1 MSPHLSTKRPSLE
14 KITAGLHHNQA
25 VSDEPSIHPGIDPEQ
40 VKRLY
45 LVSKVIHST
54 LDQQEAL
61 ELIVREA
68 VRLVDATSGS
78 VVLINPIDGF
88 LEIQAS
94 HGLPEGTKLKLRV
107 GEGITG
113 WVAQQG
119 KSAIVLNVREDQ
131 RYVPAHEHTQSELA
145 VPLEINGVL
154 SGVVNV
160 DSDETDA
167 FDESDLALL
176 TELAS
181 QAASVIHNTFLYE
194 QSRIRADLFESLIT
208 VGQAINSAV
217 DLDEALTAIT
227 REAASLMN
235 AKACALQLLDE
246 SAAHLKLVASHGAGE
261 AYLNK
266 PDVEIS
272 ESFLGSVVRLKK
284 PLQIENVQTSNAYQ
298 QQNIAREEN
307 LLAMLSIPLVF
318 GGNAIGTLNVYKE
331 ETYVFSNDE
340 IHIATA
346 LAELS
351 ALAIEKARLLERIVE
366 SEELLRQNEKLS
378 ALGLLAGEVAHE
390 IRNPLTVLKMLYHS
404 LGLEF
409 PEDDPRAEDVR
420 IMGEKMDHLNTIV
433 EQILT
438 FARHAE
444 PSLKP
449 TDINKLV
456 DDLRILVRR
465 KLAQQNVELEIQPEA
480 NLPPVKADG
489 PQLSQVFLNLTLNA
503 LEAMPNGGTLTIES
517 RTIQLN
523 KGDAAPMH
531 VRIEFRDTGCG
542 MDAES
547 RERAFTSLL
556 NTSKPDG
563 AGLGLAIVGR
573 IVESHG
579 GRIKIKPSDSGTTFS
594 ILLPL
599 TER

>member
-1 MSPHLSTKRPSLE
+1 M
-14 KITAGLHHNQA
+14 GQA
-25 VSDEPSIHPGIDPEQ
+25 VSDETPIYPAISPGQ
-40 VKRLY
+40 LRRLY
-45 LVSKVIHST
+45 QVSKVIHST

-61 ELIVREA
+61 DLIVREA
-68 VRLVDATSGS
+68 VGLVNATSGS
-78 VVLINPIDGF
+78 VVLINPTDGF
-88 LEIQAS
+88 LEIQAA
-94 HGLPEGTKLKLRV
+94 HGLSAGAKLKLRV

-119 KSAIVLNVREDQ
+119 KSAIVPDVSADK
-131 RYVPAHEHTQSELA
+131 RYVPVHEHTRSELA

-160 DSDETDA
+160 DSDKPSA
-167 FDESDLALL
+167 FDENDLALL

-181 QAASVIHNTFLYE
+181 QAALVIHNAFLYE
-194 QSRIRADLFESLIT
+194 KSLIRANLFESLIT

-217 DLDEALTAIT
+217 DLDEALAAIT

-235 AKACALQLLDE
+235 AKTCALQLLDE
-246 SAAHLKLVASHGAGE
+246 SSSHLTLVASHGAGE

-266 PDVEIS
+266 PDVDIA
-272 ESFLGSVVRLKK
+272 ESFLGSVVNLKK

-298 QQNIAREEN
+298 QQDIAREEG
-307 LLAMLSIPLVF
+307 LVAMLSNPLEF
-318 GGNAIGTLNVYKE
+318 SGNAIGTLNVYKE
-331 ETYVFSNDE
+331 EAYVFSNDE

-404 LGLEF
+404 LELEF

-438 FARHAE
+438 FARNAE

-449 TDINKLV
+449 TDINKLI

-465 KLAQQNVELEIQPEA
+465 KMAQQNVELEIQLED
-480 NLPPVKADG
+480 NLPTVKADG
-489 PQLSQVFLNLTLNA
+489 PQFSQVFLNLTLNA
-503 LEAMPNGGTLTIES
+503 LEAMPNGGSLTIES

-523 KGDAAPMH
+523 KGVTVPTH

-599 TER
+599 TDR

>member
-1 MSPHLSTKRPSLE
+1 MHPAISPGQLR
-14 KITAGLHHNQA
+14 
-25 VSDEPSIHPGIDPEQ
+25 
-40 VKRLY
+40 RLY
-45 LVSKVIHST
+45 QVSKVIHST

-61 ELIVREA
+61 DLIVREA
-68 VRLVDATSGS
+68 VGLVNATSGS
-78 VVLINPIDGF
+78 VVLINPTDGF
-88 LEIQAS
+88 LEIQAA
-94 HGLPEGTKLKLRV
+94 HGLSAGAKLKLRV

-119 KSAIVLNVREDQ
+119 KSAIVPDVSADK
-131 RYVPAHEHTQSELA
+131 RYVPVHEHTRSELA

-160 DSDETDA
+160 DSDKPSA
-167 FDESDLALL
+167 FDENDLALL

-181 QAASVIHNTFLYE
+181 QAALVIHNAFLYE
-194 QSRIRADLFESLIT
+194 KSLIRANLFESLIT

-217 DLDEALTAIT
+217 DLDEALAAIT

-235 AKACALQLLDE
+235 AKTCALQLLDE
-246 SAAHLKLVASHGAGE
+246 SSSHLTLVASHGAGE

-266 PDVEIS
+266 PDVDIA
-272 ESFLGSVVRLKK
+272 ESFLGSVVNLKK

-298 QQNIAREEN
+298 QQDIAREEG
-307 LLAMLSIPLVF
+307 LVAMLSNPLEF
-318 GGNAIGTLNVYKE
+318 SGNAIGTLNVYKE
-331 ETYVFSNDE
+331 EAYVFSNDE

-404 LGLEF
+404 LELEF

-438 FARHAE
+438 FARNAE

-449 TDINKLV
+449 TDINKLI

-465 KLAQQNVELEIQPEA
+465 KMAQQNVELEIQLED
-480 NLPPVKADG
+480 NLPTVKADG
-489 PQLSQVFLNLTLNA
+489 PQFSQVFLNLTLNA
-503 LEAMPNGGTLTIES
+503 LEAMPNGGSLTIES

-523 KGDAAPMH
+523 KGVTVPTH

-579 GRIKIKPSDSGTTFS
+579 GRIKIKPSDSGTTLS

-599 TER
+599 TDR

>member
-1 MSPHLSTKRPSLE
+1 M
-14 KITAGLHHNQA
+14 GQA
-25 VSDEPSIHPGIDPEQ
+25 VSDETPIHPTISPEQ
-40 VKRLY
+40 LKRLY
-45 LVSKVIHST
+45 QVSKVIHST
-54 LDQQEAL
+54 LDQQKAL
-61 ELIVREA
+61 DLIVQEA
-68 VRLVDATSGS
+68 VGLVNATSGS

-88 LEIQAS
+88 LEIQAA
-94 HGLPEGTKLKLRV
+94 HGLSAGAKLKLRV

-119 KSAIVLNVREDQ
+119 KSAIVSDVSADK
-131 RYVPAHEHTQSELA
+131 RYVPVHKHTRSELA

-160 DSDETDA
+160 DSDKLEA
-167 FDESDLALL
+167 FDENDLALL

-181 QAASVIHNTFLYE
+181 QAALVIHNTFLYE
-194 QSRIRADLFESLIT
+194 KSLIRANLFESLIT

-217 DLDEALTAIT
+217 DLDEALAAIT

-235 AKACALQLLDE
+235 AKTCALQLLDE
-246 SAAHLKLVASHGAGE
+246 SFNHLTLVASHGAGE

-266 PDVEIS
+266 PGVDIA
-272 ESFLGSVVRLKK
+272 ESFLGSVVNLKK

-298 QQNIAREEN
+298 QQDIAREEG
-307 LLAMLSIPLVF
+307 LVAMLSIPLVF
-318 GGNAIGTLNVYKE
+318 GGNAIGTLNVYKG
-331 ETYVFSNDE
+331 ETYIFSNDE

-409 PEDDPRAEDVR
+409 PENDPRAEDVR

-438 FARHAE
+438 FARNAE

-449 TDINKLV
+449 TDINKLI

-503 LEAMPNGGTLTIES
+503 LEAMPNGGTLIIES

-523 KGDAAPMH
+523 KGDAAPTH

-573 IVESHG
+573 IIESHG

-599 TER
+599 TDR

>member
-1 MSPHLSTKRPSLE
+1 M
-14 KITAGLHHNQA
+14 GQA
-25 VSDEPSIHPGIDPEQ
+25 VSDETPIHPAISPGQ
-40 VKRLY
+40 LRRLY
-45 LVSKVIHST
+45 QVSKVIHST

-61 ELIVREA
+61 DLIVREA
-68 VRLVDATSGS
+68 VGLVNATSGS

-88 LEIQAS
+88 LEIQAA
-94 HGLPEGTKLKLRV
+94 HGLSAGAKLKLRV

-119 KSAIVLNVREDQ
+119 KSAIVPDVSADK
-131 RYVPAHEHTQSELA
+131 RYVPVHEHTRSELA

-160 DSDETDA
+160 DSDKPSA
-167 FDESDLALL
+167 FDENDLALL

-181 QAASVIHNTFLYE
+181 QAALVIHNAFLYE
-194 QSRIRADLFESLIT
+194 KSLIRANLFESLIT

-217 DLDEALTAIT
+217 DLDEALAVIT

-235 AKACALQLLDE
+235 AKTCALQLLDE
-246 SAAHLKLVASHGAGE
+246 SSSHLTLVASHGAGE

-266 PDVEIS
+266 PGVDIA
-272 ESFLGSVVRLKK
+272 ESFLGSVVNLKK

-298 QQNIAREEN
+298 QQDIAREEG
-307 LLAMLSIPLVF
+307 LVAMLSIPLEF

-438 FARHAE
+438 FARNAE

-449 TDINKLV
+449 TDINKLI

-465 KLAQQNVELEIQPEA
+465 KMAQQNVELEIQLED
-480 NLPPVKADG
+480 NLPTVKADG
-489 PQLSQVFLNLTLNA
+489 PQFSQVFLNLTLNA
-503 LEAMPNGGTLTIES
+503 LEAMPNGGSLTIES

-523 KGDAAPMH
+523 KVVAAPTH

-599 TER
+599 TDR

>member
-1 MSPHLSTKRPSLE
+1 MSNETP
-14 KITAGLHHNQA
+14 
-25 VSDEPSIHPGIDPEQ
+25 IHPAISPGQ
-40 VKRLY
+40 LRRLY
-45 LVSKVIHST
+45 QVSKVIHST

-61 ELIVREA
+61 DLIVREA
-68 VRLVDATSGS
+68 VGLVNATSGS

-88 LEIQAS
+88 LEIQAA
-94 HGLPEGTKLKLRV
+94 HGLSAGAKLKLRV

-119 KSAIVLNVREDQ
+119 KSAIVPDVSADK
-131 RYVPAHEHTQSELA
+131 RYVPVHEHTRSELA

-160 DSDETDA
+160 DSDKPSA
-167 FDESDLALL
+167 FDENDLALL

-181 QAASVIHNTFLYE
+181 QAALVIHNAFLYE
-194 QSRIRADLFESLIT
+194 KSLIRANLFESLIT

-217 DLDEALTAIT
+217 DLDEALAAIT

-235 AKACALQLLDE
+235 AKTCALQLLDE
-246 SAAHLKLVASHGAGE
+246 SSSHLTLVASHGAGE

-266 PDVEIS
+266 PGVDIA
-272 ESFLGSVVRLKK
+272 ESFLGSVVNLKK

-298 QQNIAREEN
+298 QQDIAREEG
-307 LLAMLSIPLVF
+307 LVAMLSIPLEF

-404 LGLEF
+404 LGLAF

-438 FARHAE
+438 FARNAE

-449 TDINKLV
+449 TDINKLI

-465 KLAQQNVELEIQPEA
+465 KMAQQNVELEIQLED
-480 NLPPVKADG
+480 NLPTVKADG

-503 LEAMPNGGTLTIES
+503 LEAMPNGGSLTIES

-523 KGDAAPMH
+523 KGVSVPTH

-599 TER
+599 TDR

>member
-1 MSPHLSTKRPSLE
+1 M
-14 KITAGLHHNQA
+14 GQA
-25 VSDEPSIHPGIDPEQ
+25 VSDETPIHPAISPGQ
-40 VKRLY
+40 LRRLY
-45 LVSKVIHST
+45 QVSKVIHST

-61 ELIVREA
+61 DLIVREA
-68 VRLVDATSGS
+68 VGLVNATSGS

-88 LEIQAS
+88 LEIQAA
-94 HGLPEGTKLKLRV
+94 HGLSAGAKLKLRV

-119 KSAIVLNVREDQ
+119 KSAIVPDVSADK
-131 RYVPAHEHTQSELA
+131 RYVPVHEHTRSELA

-160 DSDETDA
+160 DSDKPSA
-167 FDESDLALL
+167 FDENDLALL

-181 QAASVIHNTFLYE
+181 QAALVIHNAFLYE
-194 QSRIRADLFESLIT
+194 KSLIRANLFESLIT
-208 VGQAINSAV
+208 VGQATNSAV
-217 DLDEALTAIT
+217 DLDEALAAIT

-235 AKACALQLLDE
+235 AKTCALQLLDE
-246 SAAHLKLVASHGAGE
+246 SSSHLTLVASHGAGE

-266 PDVEIS
+266 PGVDIA
-272 ESFLGSVVRLKK
+272 ESFLGSVVNLKK

-298 QQNIAREEN
+298 QQDIAREEGRV
-307 LLAMLSIPLVF
+307 AMLSIPLEF

-438 FARHAE
+438 FARNAE
-444 PSLKP
+444 PSFKP
-449 TDINKLV
+449 TDINKLI

-465 KLAQQNVELEIQPEA
+465 KMAQQNVELEIQLED
-480 NLPPVKADG
+480 NLPTVKADG
-489 PQLSQVFLNLTLNA
+489 PQFSQVFLNLTLNA
-503 LEAMPNGGTLTIES
+503 LEAMPNGGSLTIES
-517 RTIQLN
+517 RTIQLS
-523 KGDAAPMH
+523 KGVAAPTH

-542 MDAES
+542 MDTES

-599 TER
+599 TDR

>member
-1 MSPHLSTKRPSLE
+1 M
-14 KITAGLHHNQA
+14 GQA
-25 VSDEPSIHPGIDPEQ
+25 VSDETPIHPAISPGQ
-40 VKRLY
+40 LRRLY
-45 LVSKVIHST
+45 QVSKVIHST

-61 ELIVREA
+61 DLIVREA
-68 VRLVDATSGS
+68 VGLVNATSGS

-88 LEIQAS
+88 LEIQAA
-94 HGLPEGTKLKLRV
+94 HGLSAGAKLKLRV

-119 KSAIVLNVREDQ
+119 KSAIVPDVSADK
-131 RYVPAHEHTQSELA
+131 RYVPVHEHTRSELA

-160 DSDETDA
+160 DSDKPSA
-167 FDESDLALL
+167 FDENDLALL

-181 QAASVIHNTFLYE
+181 QAALVIHNAFLYE
-194 QSRIRADLFESLIT
+194 KSLIRANLFESLIT

-217 DLDEALTAIT
+217 DLDEALAAIT

-235 AKACALQLLDE
+235 AKTCALQLLDE
-246 SAAHLKLVASHGAGE
+246 SSSHLTLVASHGAGE

-266 PDVEIS
+266 PDVDIA
-272 ESFLGSVVRLKK
+272 ESFLGSVVNLKK
-284 PLQIENVQTSNAYQ
+284 PLQIEIVQTSNAYQ
-298 QQNIAREEN
+298 QQDIAREEG
-307 LLAMLSIPLVF
+307 LVAMLSIPLEF

-331 ETYVFSNDE
+331 EAYVFSNDE

-404 LGLEF
+404 LELEF

-438 FARHAE
+438 FARNAE

-449 TDINKLV
+449 TDINKLI

-465 KLAQQNVELEIQPEA
+465 KMAQQNVELEIQLED
-480 NLPPVKADG
+480 NLPTVKADG
-489 PQLSQVFLNLTLNA
+489 PQFSQVFLNLTLNA
-503 LEAMPNGGTLTIES
+503 LEAMPNGGSLTIES

-523 KGDAAPMH
+523 KGVTVPTH

-579 GRIKIKPSDSGTTFS
+579 GRIKIKPSESGTTFS

-599 TER
+599 TDR

>member
-1 MSPHLSTKRPSLE
+1 M
-14 KITAGLHHNQA
+14 GQA
-25 VSDEPSIHPGIDPEQ
+25 VSDETPIYPAISPGQ
-40 VKRLY
+40 LRRLY
-45 LVSKVIHST
+45 QVSKVIHST

-61 ELIVREA
+61 DLIVREA
-68 VRLVDATSGS
+68 VGLVNATSGS
-78 VVLINPIDGF
+78 VVLINPTDGF
-88 LEIQAS
+88 LEIQAA
-94 HGLPEGTKLKLRV
+94 HGLSAGAKLKLRV

-119 KSAIVLNVREDQ
+119 KSAIVPDVSADK
-131 RYVPAHEHTQSELA
+131 RYVPVHEHTRSELA

-160 DSDETDA
+160 DSDKPSA
-167 FDESDLALL
+167 FDENDLALL

-181 QAASVIHNTFLYE
+181 QAALVIHNAFLYE
-194 QSRIRADLFESLIT
+194 KSLIRANLFESLIT

-217 DLDEALTAIT
+217 DLDEALAAIT

-235 AKACALQLLDE
+235 AKTCALQLLDE
-246 SAAHLKLVASHGAGE
+246 SSSHLTLVASHGAGE

-266 PDVEIS
+266 PDVDIA
-272 ESFLGSVVRLKK
+272 ESFLGSVVNLKK

-298 QQNIAREEN
+298 QQDIAREEG
-307 LLAMLSIPLVF
+307 LVAMLSNPLEF
-318 GGNAIGTLNVYKE
+318 SGNAIGTLNVYKE
-331 ETYVFSNDE
+331 EAYVFSNDE

-404 LGLEF
+404 LELEF

-438 FARHAE
+438 FARNAE

-449 TDINKLV
+449 TDINKLI

-465 KLAQQNVELEIQPEA
+465 KMAQQNVELEIQLED
-480 NLPPVKADG
+480 NLPTVKADG
-489 PQLSQVFLNLTLNA
+489 PQFSQVFLNLTLNA
-503 LEAMPNGGTLTIES
+503 LEAMPNGGSLTIES

-523 KGDAAPMH
+523 KGVTVPTH

-579 GRIKIKPSDSGTTFS
+579 GRIKIKPSDSGTTLS

-599 TER
+599 TDR

>member
-1 MSPHLSTKRPSLE
+1 M
-14 KITAGLHHNQA
+14 GQA
-25 VSDEPSIHPGIDPEQ
+25 VSDETPIYPAISPGQ
-40 VKRLY
+40 LRRLY
-45 LVSKVIHST
+45 QVSKVIHST

-61 ELIVREA
+61 DLIVREA
-68 VRLVDATSGS
+68 VGLVNATSGS
-78 VVLINPIDGF
+78 VVLINPTDGF
-88 LEIQAS
+88 LEIQAA
-94 HGLPEGTKLKLRV
+94 HGLSAGAKLKLRV

-119 KSAIVLNVREDQ
+119 KSAIVPDVSADK
-131 RYVPAHEHTQSELA
+131 RYVPVHEHTRSELA

-160 DSDETDA
+160 DSDKPSA
-167 FDESDLALL
+167 FDENDLALL

-181 QAASVIHNTFLYE
+181 QAALVIHNAFLYE
-194 QSRIRADLFESLIT
+194 KSLIRANLFESLIT

-217 DLDEALTAIT
+217 DLDEALAAIT

-235 AKACALQLLDE
+235 AKTCALQLLDE
-246 SAAHLKLVASHGAGE
+246 SSSHLTLVASHGAGE

-266 PDVEIS
+266 PDVDIA
-272 ESFLGSVVRLKK
+272 ESFLGSVVNLKK

-298 QQNIAREEN
+298 QQDIAREEG
-307 LLAMLSIPLVF
+307 LVAMLSIPLEF

-331 ETYVFSNDE
+331 EAYVFSNDE

-404 LGLEF
+404 LELEF

-438 FARHAE
+438 FARNAE

-449 TDINKLV
+449 TDINKLI

-465 KLAQQNVELEIQPEA
+465 KMAQQNVELEIQLED
-480 NLPPVKADG
+480 NLPTVKADG
-489 PQLSQVFLNLTLNA
+489 PQFSQVFLNLSLNA
-503 LEAMPNGGTLTIES
+503 LEAMPNGGSLTIES

-523 KGDAAPMH
+523 KGVTVPTH

-579 GRIKIKPSDSGTTFS
+579 GRIKIKPSDSGTTLS

-599 TER
+599 TDR

>member
-1 MSPHLSTKRPSLE
+1 M
-14 KITAGLHHNQA
+14 GQA
-25 VSDEPSIHPGIDPEQ
+25 VSDETPIHPAISPGQ
-40 VKRLY
+40 LRRLY
-45 LVSKVIHST
+45 QVSKVIHST

-61 ELIVREA
+61 DLIVREA
-68 VRLVDATSGS
+68 VGLVNATSGS
-78 VVLINPIDGF
+78 VVLINPTDGF
-88 LEIQAS
+88 LEIQAA
-94 HGLPEGTKLKLRV
+94 HGLSAGAKLKLRV

-119 KSAIVLNVREDQ
+119 KSAIVPDVSADK
-131 RYVPAHEHTQSELA
+131 RYVPVHEHTRSELA

-160 DSDETDA
+160 DSDKPSA
-167 FDESDLALL
+167 FDENDLALL

-181 QAASVIHNTFLYE
+181 QAALVIHNAFLYE
-194 QSRIRADLFESLIT
+194 KSLIRANLFESLIT

-217 DLDEALTAIT
+217 DLDEALAAIT

-235 AKACALQLLDE
+235 AKTCALQLLDE
-246 SAAHLKLVASHGAGE
+246 SSSHLTLVASHGAGE

-266 PDVEIS
+266 PDVDIA
-272 ESFLGSVVRLKK
+272 ESFLGSVVNLKK
-284 PLQIENVQTSNAYQ
+284 PLQIEIVQTSNAYQ
-298 QQNIAREEN
+298 QQDIAREEG
-307 LLAMLSIPLVF
+307 LVAMLSIPLEF

-331 ETYVFSNDE
+331 EAYVFSNDE

-404 LGLEF
+404 LELEF

-438 FARHAE
+438 FARNAE

-449 TDINKLV
+449 TDINKLI

-465 KLAQQNVELEIQPEA
+465 KMAQQNVELEIQLED
-480 NLPPVKADG
+480 NLPTVKADG
-489 PQLSQVFLNLTLNA
+489 PQFSQVFLNLTLNA
-503 LEAMPNGGTLTIES
+503 LEAMPNGGSLTIES

-523 KGDAAPMH
+523 KGVTVPTH

-599 TER
+599 TDR

>member
-1 MSPHLSTKRPSLE
+1 M
-14 KITAGLHHNQA
+14 GQA
-25 VSDEPSIHPGIDPEQ
+25 VSDETPIHPAISPGQ
-40 VKRLY
+40 LRRLY
-45 LVSKVIHST
+45 QVSKVIHST

-61 ELIVREA
+61 DLIVREA
-68 VRLVDATSGS
+68 VGLVNATSGS

-88 LEIQAS
+88 LEIQAA
-94 HGLPEGTKLKLRV
+94 HGLSAGAKLKLRV

-119 KSAIVLNVREDQ
+119 KSAIVPDVSADK
-131 RYVPAHEHTQSELA
+131 RYVPVHEHTRSELA

-160 DSDETDA
+160 DSDKPSA
-167 FDESDLALL
+167 FDENDLALL

-181 QAASVIHNTFLYE
+181 QAALVIHNAFLYE
-194 QSRIRADLFESLIT
+194 KSLIRANLFESLIT

-217 DLDEALTAIT
+217 DLDEALAAIT

-235 AKACALQLLDE
+235 AKTCALQLLDE
-246 SAAHLKLVASHGAGE
+246 SSSHITLVASHGAGE

-266 PDVEIS
+266 PDVDIA
-272 ESFLGSVVRLKK
+272 ESFLGSVVNLKK

-298 QQNIAREEN
+298 QQDIAREEG
-307 LLAMLSIPLVF
+307 LVAMLSIPLEF

-331 ETYVFSNDE
+331 EAYVFSNDE

-351 ALAIEKARLLERIVE
+351 GLAIEKARLLERIVE

-404 LGLEF
+404 LELEF

-438 FARHAE
+438 FARNAE

-449 TDINKLV
+449 TDINKLI

-465 KLAQQNVELEIQPEA
+465 KMAQQNVELEIQLED
-480 NLPPVKADG
+480 NLPTVKADG
-489 PQLSQVFLNLTLNA
+489 PQFSQVFLNLTLNA
-503 LEAMPNGGTLTIES
+503 LEAMPNGGSLTIES

-523 KGDAAPMH
+523 KGVTVPTH

-579 GRIKIKPSDSGTTFS
+579 GRIKIKPSESGTTFS

-599 TER
+599 TDQ